1 MINEQYIKSSID
13 SFDESS
19 QEEAFCQIF
28 NPILEPMDIND
39 EINHDKLYFVNN
51 KDINNNNIIYFE
63 DFDEFYKKFFE
74 IEQENDI
81 SNINIYEKPFFYSNL
96 NLNNDKIFSTFEN
109 EKFFIVKNN
118 KKEIKKDEKKI
129 SYEKPKNINVKNK
142 KNKNLDEN
150 YFFPFT
156 PGKGLLNYFNM
167 KKSEESFLNS
177 ESNASNN
184 EKLIIDENTLNSEQ
198 INNNANNTCYEFKFK
213 TKKYCIMP
221 NGKKRRQKKKRK
233 YKSDDIRKKIKS
245 RFHKTL
251 KNIVND
257 MLKKGGSKK
266 FFDFLPQNFTGNV
279 SKKVNSQSFEM
290 TFNELLSYNFLNKKN
305 KSADSKKS
313 EKNKEVVEYLEQNPE
328 ISKNSGY
335 DLIKNIKYKDL
346 LKIYFSSAEFENSI
360 SRLKEEK
367 EENDYIQEY
376 IYRAKNYI
384 EFYTNFDKDKISEDN
399 DEE

>member
-1 MINEQYIKSSID
+1 MKNEQYIKSSID

-39 EINHDKLYFVNN
+39 EINQDKLYFVNN
-51 KDINNNNIIYFE
+51 KDINNYNIIHFE

-74 IEQENDI
+74 INEENDM
-81 SNINIYEKPFFYSNL
+81 SNMNIYEKPYFHSNL
-96 NLNNDKIFSTFEN
+96 KSEVVFSTFED
-109 EKFFIVKNN
+109 EKFYIVRNN
-118 KKEIKKDEKKI
+118 KKEGKKEENETLYDI
-129 SYEKPKNINVKNK
+129 YEKPKNVNV
-142 KNKNLDEN
+142 KNKNLDDN

-156 PGKGLLNYFNM
+156 PGKGLLNYYNM
-167 KKSEESFLNS
+167 KKSDESFLNS
-177 ESNASNN
+177 ESNQTNN
-184 EKLIIDENTLNSEQ
+184 EKLIVDENTLNSEQ
-198 INNNANNTCYEFKFK
+198 MNLNGTSYYDFKFK

-251 KNIVND
+251 KNIVNN
-257 MLKKGGSKK
+257 MLKKGGSLK

-279 SKKVNSQSFEM
+279 SKKVNSQGLEM
-290 TFNELLSYNFLNKKN
+290 TFSELFSFDFLDKKN
-305 KSADSKKS
+305 KSVDGKKI
-313 EKNKEVVEYLEQNPE
+313 EKNKEVVEYLEHNPE

-335 DLIKNIKYKDL
+335 DLIKNKKYKDL

-384 EFYTNFDKDKISEDN
+384 EFYSNFDKDKISEDS
-399 DEE
+399 DED

>member
-1 MINEQYIKSSID
+1 MKNEQYIKSSID

-39 EINHDKLYFVNN
+39 EINQDKLYFVNN
-51 KDINNNNIIYFE
+51 KDINNYNIIHFE

-74 IEQENDI
+74 INEESDM
-81 SNINIYEKPFFYSNL
+81 SNMNIYEKPYFHSNL
-96 NLNNDKIFSTFEN
+96 KSEVVFSTFED
-109 EKFFIVKNN
+109 EKFYIVKNN
-118 KKEIKKDEKKI
+118 KKEGKKEENETIHDI
-129 SYEKPKNINVKNK
+129 YEKPKNINVKNK
-142 KNKNLDEN
+142 NIDDN

-156 PGKGLLNYFNM
+156 PGKGLLNYYNM
-167 KKSEESFLNS
+167 KKPDESFLNS
-177 ESNASNN
+177 ESNQTNN
-184 EKLIIDENTLNSEQ
+184 EKLIVDENTLNSEQ
-198 INNNANNTCYEFKFK
+198 MNLNGTSYYDFKFK

-251 KNIVND
+251 KNIVNN
-257 MLKKGGSKK
+257 MLKKGGSLK

-279 SKKVNSQSFEM
+279 SKKVNSQGLEM
-290 TFNELLSYNFLNKKN
+290 TFSELFSFDFLDKKN
-305 KSADSKKS
+305 KSVDGKKI
-313 EKNKEVVEYLEQNPE
+313 EKNKEVVEYLEHNPE

-335 DLIKNIKYKDL
+335 DLIKNKKYKDL

-384 EFYTNFDKDKISEDN
+384 EFYSNFDKDKISEDS
-399 DEE
+399 DED

>member
-1 MINEQYIKSSID
+1 MKNEQYIKSSID

-39 EINHDKLYFVNN
+39 EINQDKLYFVNN
-51 KDINNNNIIYFE
+51 KDINNYNIIHFE

-74 IEQENDI
+74 INEESDM
-81 SNINIYEKPFFYSNL
+81 SNMNIYEKPYFHSNL
-96 NLNNDKIFSTFEN
+96 KSEVVFSTFED
-109 EKFFIVKNN
+109 EKFYIVKNN
-118 KKEIKKDEKKI
+118 KKEVKKEENGTLYDI
-129 SYEKPKNINVKNK
+129 YEKPKNVNV
-142 KNKNLDEN
+142 KNKNLDDN

-156 PGKGLLNYFNM
+156 PGKGLLNYYNM
-167 KKSEESFLNS
+167 KKPDESFLNS
-177 ESNASNN
+177 ESNQTNN
-184 EKLIIDENTLNSEQ
+184 EKLIVDENTLNSEQ
-198 INNNANNTCYEFKFK
+198 MNLNGTSYYDFKFK

-251 KNIVND
+251 KNIVNN

-335 DLIKNIKYKDL
+335 DLIKNKKYKDL

-384 EFYTNFDKDKISEDN
+384 EFYSNFDKDKISEDS
-399 DEE
+399 DED

>member
-1 MINEQYIKSSID
+1 MKNEQYIKSSID

-39 EINHDKLYFVNN
+39 EINQDKLYFVNN
-51 KDINNNNIIYFE
+51 KDINNYNIIHFE

-74 IEQENDI
+74 INEESDM
-81 SNINIYEKPFFYSNL
+81 SNMNIYEKPYFHSNL
-96 NLNNDKIFSTFEN
+96 KSEVVFSTFED
-109 EKFFIVKNN
+109 EKFYIVKNKNN
-118 KKEIKKDEKKI
+118 KKEGKKEENETLYDI
-129 SYEKPKNINVKNK
+129 YEKPKNVNV
-142 KNKNLDEN
+142 KNKNLDDN

-156 PGKGLLNYFNM
+156 PGKGLLNYYNM
-167 KKSEESFLNS
+167 KKPDESFLNS
-177 ESNASNN
+177 ESNQTNN
-184 EKLIIDENTLNSEQ
+184 EKLIVDENTLNSEQ
-198 INNNANNTCYEFKFK
+198 MNLNGTSYYDFKFK

-251 KNIVND
+251 KNIVNN
-257 MLKKGGSKK
+257 MLKKGGSLK

-279 SKKVNSQSFEM
+279 SKKVNSQGLEM
-290 TFNELLSYNFLNKKN
+290 TFSELFSFDFLDKKN
-305 KSADSKKS
+305 KSVDGKKI
-313 EKNKEVVEYLEQNPE
+313 EKNKEVVEYLEHNPE

-335 DLIKNIKYKDL
+335 DLIKNKKYKDL

-384 EFYTNFDKDKISEDN
+384 EFYSNFDKDKISEDS
-399 DEE
+399 DED

>member
-1 MINEQYIKSSID
+1 
-13 SFDESS
+13 
-19 QEEAFCQIF
+19 
-28 NPILEPMDIND
+28 
-39 EINHDKLYFVNN
+39 
-51 KDINNNNIIYFE
+51 
-63 DFDEFYKKFFE
+63 
-74 IEQENDI
+74 
-81 SNINIYEKPFFYSNL
+81 
-96 NLNNDKIFSTFEN
+96 
-109 EKFFIVKNN
+109 
-118 KKEIKKDEKKI
+118 
-129 SYEKPKNINVKNK
+129 
-142 KNKNLDEN
+142 
-150 YFFPFT
+150 
-156 PGKGLLNYFNM
+156 
-167 KKSEESFLNS
+167 
-177 ESNASNN
+177 
-184 EKLIIDENTLNSEQ
+184 
-198 INNNANNTCYEFKFK
+198 
-213 TKKYCIMP
+213 MP

-384 EFYTNFDKDKISEDN
+384 EFYSNFDKDKISEDN

>member
-28 NPILEPMDIND
+28 NPILEPLDIND

-81 SNINIYEKPFFYSNL
+81 SNINIYEKPFFYPNL

-118 KKEIKKDEKKI
+118 KKENKKDKNEI
-129 SYEKPKNINVKNK
+129 LYEKPKNINVKNK

-177 ESNASNN
+177 ESNN

-251 KNIVND
+251 KNIVNN

-305 KSADSKKS
+305 KTADSKKS

>member
-81 SNINIYEKPFFYSNL
+81 SNINIYEKPFFYENL

-109 EKFFIVKNN
+109 EKFFIVKNT
-118 KKEIKKDEKKI
+118 KKEIKKDKNEI
-129 SYEKPKNINVKNK
+129 AYEKPKNINVKNK

-177 ESNASNN
+177 ESNRSNN

-198 INNNANNTCYEFKFK
+198 INNNTNTCYEFKFK

-251 KNIVND
+251 KNIVNN

-335 DLIKNIKYKDL
+335 DLIKNKKYKDL

-384 EFYTNFDKDKISEDN
+384 EFYSNFDKDKISEDN